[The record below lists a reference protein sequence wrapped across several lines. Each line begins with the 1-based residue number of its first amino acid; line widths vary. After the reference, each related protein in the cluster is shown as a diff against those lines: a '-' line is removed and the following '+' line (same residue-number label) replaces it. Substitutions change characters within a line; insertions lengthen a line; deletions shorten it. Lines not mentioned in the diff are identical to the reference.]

1 MSSGADADNDPFAYL
16 KDYASERQ
24 EETAALLQQW
34 LTEDQQAG
42 GSDPIAAAF
51 DTRKAAVNE

>member
-1 MSSGADADNDPFAYL
+1 
-16 KDYASERQ
+16 
-24 EETAALLQQW
+24 LLQQW

-42 GSDPIAAAF
+42 GADPIASAF